1 MRVHSIR
8 IKLMLPVIFLTVV
21 VCGLFGSMLVV
32 TKMQQNGIEAQAA
45 RYFEAV
51 TEVLNADRDI
61 YQARLAQERLLGGQG
76 TIEDNTATY
85 KENAQQVFDRFQQ
98 YRSFLS
104 EETQLLAEFKDF
116 DNAFQS
122 WVESSDKLLKYAKAR
137 NQLTESFS
145 TLDQKFLTLRNML
158 DKAGEHLREYARE
171 KEQQPESK
179 HDVERYVEAIAEIL
193 NADRD
198 IYQARLVQQ
207 KILNGVGDFEKN
219 KADFEEN
226 AQQVIQRFHAYRNY
240 LLKEPDL
247 IAPYKNF
254 DSLFTEWLNE
264 SNSFLASEPAV
275 DQALIPQELGETEK
289 RFDII
294 RDMLD
299 RAGERVRTHARAM
312 EDQLAEQVANFQNIA
327 TIIIFVAFAASLVVG
342 YLMPK
347 KITQNVENLTLR
359 IREIA
364 EGDGDLTQR
373 IDSTA
378 KDELGDLANEFDGFV
393 ERLRSIISSV
403 HGQSRALGGMTNELN
418 TTSESTVHI
427 TQALVSAS
435 DFIVSS
441 GDEMNRSTQNM
452 SDVARDTT
460 SEAQNSTQ
468 LTKQGIAAVNTS
480 HQAISA
486 LVSNIEEA
494 LTKASEL
501 EQSSEAI
508 ASVLEVIRNIAEQTN
523 LLALNAAIEAA
534 RAGDQGRGFAVVAD
548 EVRTLATRTQQSTD
562 EIESMIDRLKQNVNA
577 SSTSIQN
584 SRTNAN
590 TTVENF
596 DEVIRIFDA
605 LEESFEKVKSMAMQ
619 TENATQEQFTLVNAI
634 NDNLG
639 TLKEQTDGVQTV
651 SDLIQ
656 TTSQQIS
663 DLYVALDAQVGNFKV

>member
-1 MRVHSIR
+1 M
-8 IKLMLPVIFLTVV
+8 M
-21 VCGLFGSMLVV
+21 VV
-32 TKMQQNGIEAQAA
+32 TKMQQSGIEAQAA

-76 TIEDNTATY
+76 TIDENTAAY
-85 KENAQQVFDRFQQ
+85 KENAQQVFDRFQH

-104 EETQLLAEFKDF
+104 EEPQLLTEFESF
-116 DNAFQS
+116 DSAFKS
-122 WVESSDKLLKYAKAR
+122 WTESSDKLLKYAKAR

-145 TLDQKFLTLRNML
+145 TLDSKFLTLRDML
-158 DKAGEHLREYARE
+158 DKAGERLREYARE
-171 KEQQPESK
+171 KENDPQSN
-179 HDVERYVEAIAEIL
+179 DYLERYVEAIAEIL

-207 KILNGVGDFEKN
+207 QILNGVGDFEKN
-219 KADFEEN
+219 KAVFEEN
-226 AQQVIQRFHAYRNY
+226 AQQVIQRFHSYRNY

-247 IAPYKNF
+247 IAPYAKF
-254 DSLFTEWLNE
+254 DTLFNEWLKE
-264 SNSFLASEPAV
+264 SNEFLTSEPAI
-275 DQALIPQELGETEK
+275 DQALIPQELGITEQ

-312 EDQLAEQVANFQNIA
+312 EDELANKIQSFQSVA
-327 TIIIFVAFAASLVVG
+327 TVIIVIAFAASLIVG
-342 YLMPK
+342 YMMPK
-347 KITQNVENLTLR
+347 RITQNVESLTLR

-373 IDSTA
+373 INSAA

-403 HGQSRALGGMTNELN
+403 HDQSRALGGMTGELN
-418 TTSESTVHI
+418 STSETTVHI

-435 DFIVSS
+435 DFIVNS
-441 GDEMNRSTQNM
+441 GDDMNRSTQNM
-452 SDVARDTT
+452 SDVARETT

-480 HQAISA
+480 HKAISA
-486 LVSNIEEA
+486 LVSDIEEA
-494 LTKASEL
+494 LIKATEL

-577 SSTSIQN
+577 SSASIQN

-590 TTVENF
+590 TTVANF

-605 LEESFEKVKSMAMQ
+605 LEDSFEKVKTMAMQ
-619 TENATQEQFTLVNAI
+619 TEGATQEQFTLVSAI

-639 TLKEQTDGVQTV
+639 TLKEQTDGVKTV

-663 DLYVALDAQVGNFKV
+663 QLYVELDKQVGSFKV